1 MPAGNPPHKRN
12 RIGRA
17 SDEQR
22 VEMVRRAISSNPHF
36 VLSLEEMN
44 EDGYSYTYRTLERLN
59 AQYTQSEFYF
69 IIGADSLFDFDTWRE
84 PQRIADACKIV
95 VATRNQISPEVFE
108 SVLNQRREQFHGS
121 FLKLDTPNLDIS
133 SQTIRSWIKEHQTV
147 RYYLPESVRNY
158 IIDQRIYED

>member
-1 MPAGNPPHKRN
+1 M
-12 RIGRA
+12 
-17 SDEQR
+17 
-22 VEMVRRAISSNPHF
+22 
-36 VLSLEEMN
+36 
-44 EDGYSYTYRTLERLN
+44 
-59 AQYTQSEFYF
+59 
-69 IIGADSLFDFDTWRE
+69 FDFDTWRE